1 MNILRKIFVVS
12 ALLCGAGWLAKQLA
26 IVLTDAAEKDVAIVG
41 VLWGLGMLSFLI
53 ASGTGVAL
61 LLGRAPVWV
70 RVVGGVAAVPVSFFS
85 AMVALDTFVESV
97 YTADGWFRDEVT
109 LVIVAVVFG
118 AIGATVAMKSS
129 ATRGGSRSAAA
140 GQAQSPA
147 WSSGDSLH

>member
-12 ALLCGAGWLAKQLA
+12 ALLCGAGWLLKQLA
-26 IVLTDAAEKDVAIVG
+26 IVLFDGAENDVAIVG
-41 VLWGLGMLSFLI
+41 ALWALGMVSFLI

-70 RVVGGVAAVPVSFFS
+70 RVVGGVAAVPLSFS
-85 AMVALDTFVESV
+85 AAMIALDAFVESV

-109 LVIVAVVFG
+109 LVIIAVGFG

-129 ATRGGSRSAAA
+129 ATRGGSRTAAA
-140 GQAQSPA
+140 GEAQSPA
-147 WSSGDSLH
+147 WSSGDSSR

>member
-61 LLGRAPVWV
+61 LLGRGKS
-70 RVVGGVAAVPVSFFS
+70 VV
-85 AMVALDTFVESV
+85 
-97 YTADGWFRDEVT
+97 
-109 LVIVAVVFG
+109 
-118 AIGATVAMKSS
+118 
-129 ATRGGSRSAAA
+129 
-140 GQAQSPA
+140 
-147 WSSGDSLH
+147 

>member
-1 MNILRKIFVVS
+1 MNILRKIFVTA
-12 ALLCGAGWLAKQLA
+12 ALLCGAGWLVKQVA

-61 LLGRAPVWV
+61 LLARAPVWV
-70 RVVGGVAAVPVSFFS
+70 RVVAGVVAVPLSF
-85 AMVALDTFVESV
+85 VALNALDILVKSV
-97 YTADGWFRDEVT
+97 YTTDGWFRHEVA
-109 LVIVAVVFG
+109 LVIAGVVFG

-140 GQAQSPA
+140 GEAQSPA
-147 WSSGDSLH
+147 WSSGDSSR